1 MEPGDVG
8 KAVEEPARKAGNTVK
23 WGFVL
28 GLAAAAAIIGF
39 FTMFRTPPAQ
49 STVEKAFAMI
59 EEGDAEGFMV
69 YVDPEGQLG
78 SLWYENA
85 QGERDDILSLLER
98 YRLQFSS
105 LKFGTRVEGDAA
117 EVELKGGRV
126 SIYNQGEGGPPA
138 AFFDLGDAE
147 LVFYVEKK
155 GSSWLIEGV
164 NYDIAELL
172 AGDAEFFPF

>member
-1 MEPGDVG
+1 MEPDEVG
-8 KAVEEPARKAGNTVK
+8 TAAEKPARKAVNTFK

-28 GLAAAAAIIGF
+28 GLAAVAAVVGF
-39 FTMFRTPPAQ
+39 FTIFRTPPAQ

-59 EEGDAEGFMV
+59 EAGDAEGFMV

-85 QGERDDILSLLER
+85 QGERARIISLLEQF
-98 YRLQFSS
+98 RLEFSS
-105 LKFGTRVEGDAA
+105 LRFACRVEGEAA

-126 SIYNQGEGGPPA
+126 TVYYQGKEGPPA
-138 AFFDLGDAE
+138 AFFDLGDTN

-155 GSSWLIEGV
+155 GDAWLIEGV
-164 NYDIAELL
+164 NYDIAEFLS
-172 AGDAEFFPF
+172 GDTDFLPF